1 MDVRDLVQAKARAAR
16 DAARALALC
25 PTKIK
30 NDALVQMAHGLVEK
44 AGSLLE
50 ANRAD
55 VEGAQGGGATR
66 ASLDRLTLTESRLE
80 EMAQG
85 LREIAALPDPVG
97 TVVEVWGR
105 PNGIE
110 ISRVR
115 VPLGVVGF
123 IYESRPNVTA
133 DAAGLCVKSGNAV
146 ILRGGS
152 EAIDSNTM
160 IAAVLAKAVEKA
172 GGPADAIQFIE
183 TTDREA
189 VAALLELGGLVDLI
203 IPRGGEEFV
212 RWVAERSRIPVLK
225 HDKGLVHVFVDA
237 SADPAMAAQIVVNA
251 KAQRPGVCNALET
264 LLVHREIAPRLL
276 PALAARLAEAGVE
289 GRGRR
294 PGQCVHA
301 ARGRLAVRHGRRDG
315 DLDLARP
322 RARPRRRPRAD
333 DDEVRRGRR
342 RTGEGVGSA
351 CSRRRTRLGS
361 HGGLRRVVQPDP
373 LRTPP
378 SRRRGARG
386 PRPRPDPLR
395 AGRPPPA
402 QVACVLGPGG
412 GSLRDGRAGGGGT
425 PEVRGLRPRAAPRG
439 AVVHGRHAR
448 GAPHPA
454 RGPVPP
460 RGLGDVSR
468 PPDVARAAA
477 DRPPRPDRRRA
488 PGGERLRPRE
498 RRGAEGG
505 ARDRRRTA
513 DRARDVP
520 PDLGLR
526 PEAPCARGAVRGLP
540 AARVGHRVHPGEAA
554 VSDRRGVTRLTAERK
569 VRRAAR
575 AALDKRATD
584 LIVLDVQGLSSVTD
598 YFLVC
603 NGKSTTHMETITDA
617 IRDELKREGVRPLH
631 AEGVPASGWILLDYG
646 DVLVHVF
653 LEETRAYYALERLW
667 GDAPAVS
674 LDGS

>member
-55 VEGAQGGGATR
+55 VERARGRGATR
-66 ASLDRLTLTESRLE
+66 AFLGRLTLTESRLE

-97 TVVEVWGR
+97 TVVEVWRR

-289 GRGRR
+289 VRGCPRTRALVPSTR
-294 PGQCVHA
+294 PA
-301 ARGRLAVRHGRRDG
+301 TDADWDTEYLDLILAVLVVDDLDAAITHIHRHGTGLAEAIVTNDLGHARRFT
-315 DLDLARP
+315 R
-322 RARPRRRPRAD
+322 
-333 DDEVRRGRR
+333 EVDAAA
-342 RTGEGVGSA
+342 VLVNAS
-351 CSRRRTRLGS
+351 TRLVDGS
-361 HGGLRRVVQPDP
+361 QFGMGAEMGISTSRV
-373 LRTPP
+373 
-378 SRRRGARG
+378 
-386 PRPRPDPLR
+386 
-395 AGRPPPA
+395 
-402 QVACVLGPGG
+402 
-412 GSLRDGRAGGGGT
+412 
-425 PEVRGLRPRAAPRG
+425 
-439 AVVHGRHAR
+439 H
-448 GAPHPA
+448 A
-454 RGPVPP
+454 RGPV
-460 RGLGDVSR
+460 
-468 PPDVARAAA
+468 
-477 DRPPRPDRRRA
+477 
-488 PGGERLRPRE
+488 
-498 RRGAEGG
+498 
-505 ARDRRRTA
+505 
-513 DRARDVP
+513 
-520 PDLGLR
+520 
-526 PEAPCARGAVRGLP
+526 
-540 AARVGHRVHPGEAA
+540 
-554 VSDRRGVTRLTAERK
+554 
-569 VRRAAR
+569 
-575 AALDKRATD
+575 
-584 LIVLDVQGLSSVTD
+584 
-598 YFLVC
+598 
-603 NGKSTTHMETITDA
+603 
-617 IRDELKREGVRPLH
+617 GVRELTTTKF
-631 AEGVPASGWILLDYG
+631 VVVG
-646 DVLVHVF
+646 DGQVR
-653 LEETRAYYALERLW
+653 E
-667 GDAPAVS
+667 
-674 LDGS
+674 